1 MDVISGKSVTLNKKA
16 NWDTFKRKKPGKT
29 SLNTK

>member
-16 NWDTFKRKKPGKT
+16 NWDTFKRKKTWKDF
-29 SLNTK
+29 SEH